1 MRIMIVDDEVI
12 IRTGLCTVIDWKEL
26 GLELLPAA
34 SSGEEALERIPE
46 EKPHI
51 VLTDIRMQGI
61 DGIELAREIKAQWPD
76 TEIVIL
82 TGYDDFTY
90 AQQALRE
97 GVTDYLLKTS
107 RPEEIIKAA
116 LKAKQN
122 VMDKWES
129 MKQENLQQAALR
141 NQLLDRALKR
151 GLHEDAEA
159 REQLRVW
166 FQRNGVDVRPESATA
181 AAMQVMLVSVS
192 GWEAGLTELLQGAAQ
207 NILFELLPCVT
218 LMNKEHLLLVV
229 RHEDSG
235 SEQAA
240 LEAALKRVTETLKCT
255 AFAALGTAAQN
266 YESLRESYL
275 AAKEVFAYQGLLGPQ
290 GLFTLADIQERSGGR
305 TVLTEKE
312 EAALAAILM
321 SGNATDLRHW
331 VNQRVRALME
341 DALATPI
348 TVQGYLQ
355 SMIIAGH
362 RWLERA
368 NLSQASL
375 SKLPSYEGEG
385 RPEEEVFKI
394 LTAVMNLFH
403 QGLDQNKYAYVY
415 KSIVYIRDN
424 LHQPISLQQVA
435 GFVHIN
441 PNHFSEVFKRET
453 GCTYIE
459 FVTQERMK
467 RAVDLLQSTQTKVS
481 DIARRV
487 GYEDIKYFTQQFKKH
502 TGQTPSEY
510 RQGSTGLD
518 KV

>member
-34 SSGEEALERIPE
+34 ASGEEAMERIPA

-51 VLTDIRMQGI
+51 VLTDIRMPGM
-61 DGIELAREIKAQWPD
+61 DGIELAREVKALLPD

-82 TGYDDFTY
+82 TGYDDFAY
-90 AQQALRE
+90 AQQALRQ

-116 LKAKQN
+116 LKAKMN
-122 VMDKWES
+122 IMEKWES
-129 MKQENLQQAALR
+129 TKQENMRQAALR
-141 NQLLDRALKR
+141 SQLLERALQL
-151 GLHEDAEA
+151 GLQSDAEA
-159 REQLRVW
+159 EEQLRIW
-166 FQRNGVDVRPESATA
+166 FRKNGVDIDLASGGPAG
-181 AAMQVMLVSVS
+181 MQVMLISVS
-192 GWEAGLTELLQGAAQ
+192 GWEAGIAELLKGAAE
-207 NILFELLPCVT
+207 NILFELLPCVS
-218 LMNKEHLLLVV
+218 LMKKEHVLLVI
-229 RHEDSG
+229 RYEEG
-235 SEQAA
+235 STDQAG
-240 LEAALKRVTETLKCT
+240 LTRALKRVTDTLKCT
-255 AFAALGTAAQN
+255 AFAALGSIAQD
-266 YESLRESYL
+266 YAGLQESYRS
-275 AAKEVFAYQGLLGPQ
+275 ASEVFAYQGLLGSQ
-290 GLFTLADIQERSGGR
+290 GLFTLTDIRERSGGR

-312 EAALAAILM
+312 EAELTAILM
-321 SGNATDLRHW
+321 SDNATDLRHW
-331 VNQRVRALME
+331 VNQKVRALME
-341 DALATPI
+341 DTAATPM
-348 TVQGYLQ
+348 TAQGYLQ

-362 RWLERA
+362 RWLERSGSSA
-368 NLSQASL
+368 ESL
-375 SKLPSYEGEG
+375 SALPVYEGGG

-394 LTAVMNLFH
+394 LLAVMKRFH
-403 QGLDQNKYAYVY
+403 QGLDQNRYAYVY
-415 KSIVYIRDN
+415 KSIAYIRDN

-467 RAVDLLQSTQTKVS
+467 RAADLLQSTQAKVS

-510 RQGSTGLD
+510 RQGPTEAKD
-518 KV
+518 